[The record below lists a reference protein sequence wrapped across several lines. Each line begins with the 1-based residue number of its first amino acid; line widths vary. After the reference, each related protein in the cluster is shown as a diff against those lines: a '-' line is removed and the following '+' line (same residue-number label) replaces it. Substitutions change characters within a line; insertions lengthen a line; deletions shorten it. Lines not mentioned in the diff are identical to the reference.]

1 MKRITLSSDFSIK
14 NLMTNRAIDKN
25 CGRFSIAKHEMP
37 ANSSRHSHFD
47 LFLESEGTL
56 MTWELTS
63 LLTTQNNQVVRRLAN
78 HRLVYLDFQGPLS
91 DDRGTVKLVDT
102 GSLEWVTLESERLI
116 SRINGQTTDGIL
128 TLTSEGSSIND
139 VWNLTF
145 EPVVLTPQSSLD

>member
-14 NLMTNRAIDKN
+14 NLMTNRATDKN
-25 CGRFSIAKHEMP
+25 CCRFSIAKHEMP

-63 LLTTQNNQVVRRLAN
+63 LLTSQNNQVVRRLAN

-116 SRINGQTTDGIL
+116 GRINGQTTDGKL

>member
-1 MKRITLSSDFSIK
+1 
-14 NLMTNRAIDKN
+14 
-25 CGRFSIAKHEMP
+25 
-37 ANSSRHSHFD
+37 
-47 LFLESEGTL
+47 

-63 LLTTQNNQVVRRLAN
+63 LLTSQNNQVVRRLAN

-116 SRINGQTTDGIL
+116 GRINGQTTDGKL

>member
-14 NLMTNRAIDKN
+14 NLMTNRATDKN
-25 CGRFSIAKHEMP
+25 CCRFSIAKHEMP

-128 TLTSEGSSIND
+128 TLTSEDSSTDD